1 MACFTD
7 LPYADWSYEILRT
20 IANAV
25 PEGGG
30 VLISRGCYS
39 ELNDSGKLY
48 QFYINLAILAGVENP
63 KTQNCF
69 EQSTE
74 ATQWD
79 LVNTVLEDYLTP
91 PII

>member
-7 LPYADWSYEILRT
+7 LPYADWSYQILRT

-25 PEGGG
+25 PEGQG
-30 VLISRGCYS
+30 VLVSRGCYS
-39 ELNDSGKLY
+39 EMNESGQRY
-48 QFYINLAILAGVENP
+48 QFYINLALLAGVESP

-74 ATQWD
+74 VAQWD
-79 LVNTVLEDYLTP
+79 LINTVLADYLTP
-91 PII
+91 PEI